1 MDKEAEIAIRRELE
15 AAGEAKVYADFWGS
29 GGLSNTSVDKDR
41 LWITRKWLQEKE
53 KRRDIKLT
61 VLGCITFAGAAALF
75 LFALDIISE
84 ISERYQLVCE
94 GRSPPC
100 EPIDG
105 RLTLLG
111 WYALAG
117 AIGAGMLFYAYWRPK
132 DERMKSLNERALNS
146 LRQQPPQ

>member
-75 LFALDIISE
+75 SFRARYYTPRLASAINLSARADLHLASRSMEGSRCSAGMRSREQSGLECFFTRIGNLKM
-84 ISERYQLVCE
+84 SERNL
-94 GRSPPC
+94 
-100 EPIDG
+100 
-105 RLTLLG
+105 
-111 WYALAG
+111 
-117 AIGAGMLFYAYWRPK
+117 
-132 DERMKSLNERALNS
+132 
-146 LRQQPPQ
+146 